1 MDLLLDVVHH
11 LLAAHEVPDAVAG
24 ENHPA
29 VLVRINLQSADV
41 WLR

>member
-1 MDLLLDVVHH
+1 MDLMLDVVHH
-11 LLAAHEVPDAVAG
+11 LLAAHEVPDAVTG

-41 WLR
+41 WLG